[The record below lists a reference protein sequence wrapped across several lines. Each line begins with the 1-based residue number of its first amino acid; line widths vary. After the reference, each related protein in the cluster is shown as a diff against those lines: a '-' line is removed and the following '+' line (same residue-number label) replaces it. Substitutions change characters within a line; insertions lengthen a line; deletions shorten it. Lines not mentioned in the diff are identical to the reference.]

1 MVRNSLCNRIR
12 LVRNRAKLSQV
23 VFAER
28 LGVTPATINRYEK
41 GHRLPD
47 SDILNRMVIEF
58 NCNPGWLLT
67 GEGDID
73 SGTSV
78 VSKEG
83 EKKGS
88 IPQDIKLSDLI
99 TKLEYIYKE
108 GTLDEKIKV
117 RGTIEEV
124 NDAIKSRK

>member
-1 MVRNSLCNRIR
+1 MVRISIGKRIR

-58 NCNPGWLLT
+58 NCNPGWLLA
-67 GEGDID
+67 GEGDIE

-78 VSKEG
+78 VPKEG
-83 EKKGS
+83 EKS
-88 IPQDIKLSDLI
+88 SMHQDIKLSDLI

-108 GTLDEKIKV
+108 GSLDEKIKV

>member
-1 MVRNSLCNRIR
+1 MVNYTLGNRIR
-12 LVRNRAKLSQV
+12 MVRNRAKLSQT

-58 NCNPGWLLT
+58 NCNPGWLLI
-67 GEGDID
+67 GEGDI
-73 SGTSV
+73 
-78 VSKEG
+78 EG
-83 EKKGS
+83 ETSIVPKDGGKKVS

-99 TKLEYIYKE
+99 DKLKYIYKE
-108 GTLDEKIKV
+108 GSLDEKIKI